1 MRSPLEQL
9 SAAEVGERLR
19 LAREVVPLKQAE
31 AAAAVD
37 ISRTT
42 LIAIEQGQ
50 RRVRTDELQKLAKVY
65 NTTVNA
71 LLRQEA
77 LHVDL
82 APKFRKLIADE
93 NDAARAASQL
103 LADLSK
109 AEVELEN
116 LLGVRRERNYPP
128 ERPLLP
134 GGDVRIQAEHD
145 ALELRHRLGLGLAP
159 IADMVTLLEIE
170 LGVRVYVR
178 RFPGNVS
185 GLFAYDEKLGACIL
199 LNANHPRDRRT
210 HTAAH
215 ELGHLLSTRRVPDVE
230 EDNAPERSP
239 EERYCNA
246 FARNFLTPA
255 RALAQRFRELTA
267 GASRLTRRH
276 VIVLAHAFGISREAL
291 VRRLEEVGLA
301 KRGTWDWFEENGSI
315 TDEHA
320 KQVLGDLQRRD
331 EYKADA
337 NRPTSLRLNLLAGEV
352 ARQEL
357 LSEGQLS
364 RLLQVTR
371 TELREMLEGLEIEGS
386 AANEAPALP
395 P

>member
-1 MRSPLEQL
+1 M
-9 SAAEVGERLR
+9 
-19 LAREVVPLKQAE
+19 
-31 AAAAVD
+31 
-37 ISRTT
+37 
-42 LIAIEQGQ
+42 
-50 RRVRTDELQKLAKVY
+50 
-65 NTTVNA
+65 
-71 LLRQEA
+71 
-77 LHVDL
+77 
-82 APKFRKLIADE
+82 
-93 NDAARAASQL
+93 
-103 LADLSK
+103 
-109 AEVELEN
+109 
-116 LLGVRRERNYPP
+116 
-128 ERPLLP
+128 
-134 GGDVRIQAEHD
+134 
-145 ALELRHRLGLGLAP
+145 
-159 IADMVTLLEIE
+159 
-170 LGVRVYVR
+170 
-178 RFPGNVS
+178 
-185 GLFAYDEKLGACIL
+185 
-199 LNANHPRDRRT
+199 
-210 HTAAH
+210 
-215 ELGHLLSTRRVPDVE
+215 PDVE

-276 VIVLAHAFGISREAL
+276 VIVLAHAFGVSREAL
-291 VRRLEEVGLA
+291 VRRLEEIGLA

-315 TDEHA
+315 SEEHA

-371 TELREMLEGLEIEGS
+371 TELRDMLEGLEIEGS

-395 P
+395 H